1 MLDPEPDPYQMNKDP
16 KPRLQLCLLLTGYI
30 GLFYCRFGDGLPS
43 DGLSGWVVPAEPLH
57 GCLPIKPPPA
67 YVSLPP
73 TYFWIAI
80 IERSVPGST
89 HECTFQVPV
98 LRSAMLIWESRYM

>member
-1 MLDPEPDPYQMNKDP
+1 
-16 KPRLQLCLLLTGYI
+16 
-30 GLFYCRFGDGLPS
+30 
-43 DGLSGWVVPAEPLH
+43 VVPAEPLH

-80 IERSVPGST
+80 IERSVPGS
-89 HECTFQVPV
+89 HNECTFQV
-98 LRSAMLIWESRYM
+98 LRLRASGKEHVVILRNAHHER